1 MVPPASNLLCV
12 YDPSTA
18 LSFLIDSGSSFSIL
32 PRSFLQKNRAVEPLG
47 SLQAANGSI
56 INTYGTKQLHL
67 TLSFRRD
74 FLWNFVIAD
83 VTLPIIGA
91 DFLSH
96 FNILVDLH
104 HNRLID
110 FETQFSSACIRATS
124 SVSGIQLPAGD
135 TPYESLLLSE
145 FPNLVSPISALPEV
159 THNVVHHIETNGR
172 PPFSHARRLAP
183 DKLQAAKQEFDSL
196 LKQGIIRPS
205 KSDYASPL
213 HLVLKPNGDYRP
225 TGDYRCL
232 NAITRPDRYPVP
244 HIQDFTAN
252 LSGCTIFSKID
263 LVKAF

>member
-1 MVPPASNLLCV
+1 M
-12 YDPSTA
+12 
-18 LSFLIDSGSSFSIL
+18 
-32 PRSFLQKNRAVEPLG
+32 
-47 SLQAANGSI
+47 
-56 INTYGTKQLHL
+56 
-67 TLSFRRD
+67 
-74 FLWNFVIAD
+74 AD
-83 VTLPIIGA
+83 ITLPIIGA

-124 SVSGIQLPAGD
+124 SVSGIQLPAGN

-145 FPNLVSPISALPEV
+145 FSNLVSPISALPQV

-205 KSDYASPL
+205 KSEYASPL

-252 LSGCTIFSKID
+252 LSGCTIFSKIN
-263 LVKAF
+263 LVKAFYQIPVRAADIHKTAVITPFGLFEFLRTPFGLRNAAQSFQRFIDSVLRGL